1 MEEAVEPFDD
11 EVVEAL
17 ACARG
22 ATLHDLTALPV
33 EVEVRLLGGL
43 LGLVKIIGLPDS
55 ALRES
60 RERVAAAIRASELS
74 FPDRS
79 LLINLAPAETRKVG
93 PGLDLPIA
101 CAILAVTEQLPRHA
115 LAQPLLFGELALDG
129 RLRPVR
135 GAVAVALQARR
146 EGRPLFAPRALLPE
160 LALVRG
166 LAIVGVDSL
175 GEAVALLRAGAP
187 WPACAAAPPRTTAP
201 RDETFDAIV
210 GQDEA
215 KEVVVAAAAGGH
227 HLLLTGP
234 PGTGKS
240 MLARSLAGLLPDLDE
255 AAALEVS
262 CIHSAAG
269 LGAREAPLRP
279 PLRAPH
285 CSVTQVGLSGGGM
298 VPRPGE
304 LTLAHRGVLFL
315 DELPQFRREAL
326 DLLRAP
332 LEDGE
337 IVLSRAGR
345 SLCYPTRVLLV
356 AAMNPCPCGNA
367 GEPDGACRCSA
378 TMVLRHRA
386 RISAAVIDRIDLSV
400 RVPFVPAERRLASP
414 SALAFA
420 AVRARVAA
428 VQARSRARND
438 GCLNAELPPAR
449 IAGAARLCAT
459 ARDWLARAIDRL
471 RLSLRAHHRLLRVA
485 RTLADL
491 EDADAVELPHL
502 VRALSWR
509 EPERA
514 DDGAPVAAA
523 AVNATAAPRAT
534 ARPRRSTS

>member
-1 MEEAVEPFDD
+1 MDEVEPWDD
-11 EVVEAL
+11 AAVEAL

-60 RERVAAAIRASELS
+60 RERVAAAIRASELA

-101 CAILAVTEQLPRHA
+101 CAILAVTEQLPRPS
-115 LAQPLLFGELALDG
+115 LAQPLLFGELALDR

-166 LAIVGVDSL
+166 LAIVGVDTL
-175 GEAVALLRAGAP
+175 GEAVALLRAGPP
-187 WPACAAAPPRTTAP
+187 WPARAAPPPPSPTTAH
-201 RDETFDAIV
+201 DETFDAIV

-269 LGAREAPLRP
+269 LAARAAPLRP

-345 SLCYPTRVLLV
+345 SLRYPTRLLLV
-356 AAMNPCPCGNA
+356 AAMNP
-367 GEPDGACRCSA
+367 
-378 TMVLRHRA
+378 
-386 RISAAVIDRIDLSV
+386 
-400 RVPFVPAERRLASP
+400 
-414 SALAFA
+414 
-420 AVRARVAA
+420 
-428 VQARSRARND
+428 
-438 GCLNAELPPAR
+438 
-449 IAGAARLCAT
+449 
-459 ARDWLARAIDRL
+459 
-471 RLSLRAHHRLLRVA
+471 
-485 RTLADL
+485 
-491 EDADAVELPHL
+491 
-502 VRALSWR
+502 
-509 EPERA
+509 
-514 DDGAPVAAA
+514 
-523 AVNATAAPRAT
+523 
-534 ARPRRSTS
+534 